1 MALSG
6 KNFDFS
12 GPGGSLYY
20 CDGDAKSTTA
30 CGTSGFTIR
39 NYTYHTWL
47 RTNSFKTGGKNV
59 TKIRLWAH
67 DTSATSYYG
76 YKGILGLSSTLYNP
90 SDYSSSIPSFTY
102 SGQTGTNYY
111 ETYTYN
117 TYYVDLNVNLNP
129 NTDYY
134 MYVGVASGGAW
145 QAVNYSSSSRYTHY
159 YVEFLESST
168 ATYTIS
174 YNANGGS
181 GAPSSQTKTHGTNL
195 TLSSTKPTR
204 TGYTFLGW
212 STSSTATSATWKA
225 GGTYSTEA
233 SNTLYAVWQINSYT
247 CTIKPNGGSY
257 INSSGNK
264 STADDSYTFKGNHT
278 YAPITATS
286 TTTGVTSPSSDTG
299 IVARYY
305 ITKPTRTGYTF
316 SSWSASPT
324 SVTITSYT
332 FGAGA
337 MYSSKGNPQCSFTA
351 TAQWTANTYTV
362 SYNGNGNTGGSTDSS
377 SHTYDTAKTLT
388 TNGFTRTGYSFS
400 GWNTKSDGSGTAYT
414 DGQSVSNL
422 TSTNGGT
429 VTLYA
434 QWTINSY
441 TLTVN
446 KGNNISSVSGG
457 GTKNY
462 NASCSISATPNTG
475 YKFINWT
482 GYSTSTDNPY
492 TFNMPASNATY
503 TANAQGVS
511 YTVVYH
517 SNGGTGTMTNS
528 SHTYGTASTL
538 SKNAFAKTGYSFQGW
553 STSESSSSITYTD
566 EANASALSTTDGAT
580 INLYAVWEAK
590 SQMFIWTTKQ
600 LDGTTGTT
608 GRWVRVLKYVYNNLG
623 TSFTL
628 TVSKNSTTNS
638 SFTYSV
644 YSSGSANKLI
654 TDTASSKSCTI
665 YNNQTIYLQIN
676 RTNGQAITYTL
687 NSGTANIKTLESVA
701 SYKIYEITNPT
712 SDLSITYTV
721 QDNIY
726 EL

>member
-6 KNFDFS
+6 KNFDFN

-30 CGTSGFTIR
+30 CGTSSFTIR
-39 NYTYHTWL
+39 NATYHTWL
-47 RTNSFKTGGKNV
+47 RTGSFKTGGKNV

-145 QAVNYSSSSRYTHY
+145 QAVNYHSSSRYTHY
-159 YVEFLESST
+159 YVEFLEST
-168 ATYTIS
+168 DVTYTVT

-181 GAPSSQTKTHGTNL
+181 GAPTSQTKTWGTNL

-212 STSSTATSATWKA
+212 STSSTATSATWAA
-225 GGTYSTEA
+225 GATYSTEA
-233 SNTLYAVWQINSYT
+233 SNTLYAVWTLNSGTVYYYA
-247 CTIKPNGGSY
+247 NGG
-257 INSSGNK
+257 
-264 STADDSYTFKGNHT
+264 
-278 YAPITATS
+278 TATS
-286 TTTGVTSPSSDTG
+286 SYPMDTTTGKSNTTST
-299 IVARYY
+299 VYY
-305 ITKPTRTGYTF
+305 TSTPFDLFNCTTLFSRTGYHIESDATAWRYGSSTATTYFNQASQDF
-316 SSWSASPT
+316 SS
-324 SVTITSYT
+324 YL
-332 FGAGA
+332 
-337 MYSSKGNPQCSFTA
+337 SSSTGQSFNLYA
-351 TAQWTANTYTV
+351 AWVANTYTV
-362 SYNGNGNTGGSTDSS
+362 SYNANG
-377 SHTYDTAKTLT
+377 
-388 TNGFTRTGYSFS
+388 
-400 GWNTKSDGSGTAYT
+400 GSGTMENSTATYNQEFKTTANAFTRVGYT
-414 DGQSVSNL
+414 FAGWNESADGTGVAWGISS
-422 TSTNGGT
+422 SDSGT
-429 VTLYA
+429 AESGNSWTWTYTKNITLYA
-434 QWTINSY
+434 VWTVNSY

-446 KGNNISSVSGG
+446 KGDNISSVSGG

-462 NASCSISATPNTG
+462 NASCSISATPSTG
-475 YKFINWT
+475 YKFTNWT
-482 GYSTSTDNPY
+482 GYSTKTDNPY
-492 TFNMPASNATY
+492 AFNMPASNVTY
-503 TANAQGVS
+503 TANAEGIS

-517 SNGGTGTMTNS
+517 GNGGTGTMTNS
-528 SHTYGTASTL
+528 SHTYGTTSTL

-553 STSESSSSITYTD
+553 STSESSSSVVYAD

-608 GRWVRVLKYVYNNLG
+608 GRWARVLKYAYNN
-623 TSFTL
+623 TE
-628 TVSKNSTTNS
+628 S
-638 SFTYSV
+638 S
-644 YSSGSANKLI
+644 
-654 TDTASSKSCTI
+654 
-665 YNNQTIYLQIN
+665 
-676 RTNGQAITYTL
+676 
-687 NSGTANIKTLESVA
+687 
-701 SYKIYEITNPT
+701 
-712 SDLSITYTV
+712 
-721 QDNIY
+721 
-726 EL
+726 